1 MKNRSM
7 NFKFTSEALK
17 MVGSRSEALERT
29 GMRSEAHL
37 HLQEI
42 LYKDFRSYLSYFLI
56 KLSSFKTFV
65 LSVLLK
71 HELKIYE
78 FCLSMSLKYTINT
91 GNAAYFGAAA
101 TLCLVSTMLTSKT
114 SSTTRNSSGMN

>member
-1 MKNRSM
+1 MGTR
-7 NFKFTSEALK
+7 SEALK

-42 LYKDFRSYLSYFLI
+42 LYKDFRSYLSYF

-91 GNAAYFGAAA
+91 GNTAYFGAAA